1 MHYSLKLQD
10 PQSRRLGARIAARP
24 RFEVPRCHLL
34 KCACV
39 QDTDVAK
46 IFASY
51 LLSFGGFPARH
62 EHFALQFTSG
72 LEPIM
77 QYDRTDARI
86 LEIVQKNN
94 RLTSEVIGEMAGLSA
109 TACQRRLK
117 RLRSEGIIEA
127 DVSIVSAKAVGRP
140 IQMLVMVSLERERSD
155 IIDRFKKAIKSS
167 VEVVNG
173 FYVTGDADF
182 VLYIT
187 ARSMEDYE
195 QFTRRFF
202 YENPNIKGFKT
213 LVVVDRVKVGFAVPI
228 ETPPEN

>member
-1 MHYSLKLQD
+1 
-10 PQSRRLGARIAARP
+10 
-24 RFEVPRCHLL
+24 
-34 KCACV
+34 
-39 QDTDVAK
+39 
-46 IFASY
+46 
-51 LLSFGGFPARH
+51 
-62 EHFALQFTSG
+62 
-72 LEPIM
+72 M
-77 QYDRTDARI
+77 QYDRIDARI

-127 DVSIVSAKAVGRP
+127 DVSIVSPKAVGSP
-140 IQMLVMVSLERERSD
+140 IQMLVLVSLERERAD

-202 YENPNIKGFKT
+202 YATSDIKTVKT
-213 LVVVDRVKVGFAVPI
+213 MVIVDRVKVGFAVPI
-228 ETPPEN
+228 ETPLED